1 MNFKKLT
8 ITKWQQFEKVEVV
21 FHNKLTVLT
30 GANGSGKTTILNLLA
45 KHFGWQTPSLA
56 TPKKDKLKR
65 VWQWITGLFSEKQ
78 ESVSDVI
85 GEIEYSNGEKATLKI
100 APSNTAQYNI
110 DIQNQQSVDCFY
122 IPSHRSVF
130 RYQQLTQIPTQG
142 TIDKRQAFQK
152 VSNSTRNRYFGSG
165 DQQSSSFYMKET
177 LISWNIFGRGNEEM
191 EPNEVL
197 LDYYKGFEEVLKIL
211 LPKELGFRR
220 FSIRNFEVV
229 LECDS
234 GNFIID
240 AASGGVSALIDIAWQ
255 IYMYSADKTQDFTVL
270 VDEIENH
277 LHPTMQRRI
286 LPDLVKAFPN
296 VKFIVSTHNP
306 LIVGSV
312 EDSSVYVLR
321 FNENNKVVSQ
331 YLDFINKAKTAGE
344 VLDEVL
350 GVSFTMPIWVEDKLK
365 NIIEKYTKTEIK
377 EETLSNM
384 RKELSSIGLERL
396 VPRAITSI
404 IDAKN
409 DQDQ

>member
-8 ITKWQQFEKVEVV
+8 ITKWQQFEKVEIV

-78 ESVSDVI
+78 ESISDVI
-85 GEIEYSNGEKATLKI
+85 GEIEYSNGEKAALKI

-110 DIQNQQSVDCFY
+110 DIQNQQNVDCFY

-142 TIDKRQAFQK
+142 AIDKRQAFQK
-152 VSNSTRNRYFGSG
+152 VSNSNRNRYFGGG

-197 LDYYKGFEEVLKIL
+197 LDYYRGFEEVLKIL

-240 AASGGVSALIDIAWQ
+240 AVSGGVSALIDIAWQ
-255 IYMYSADKTQDFTVL
+255 IYMYSTDKTQDFTVL

-286 LPDLVKAFPN
+286 LPDLARAFPN

-331 YLDFINKAKTAGE
+331 YLDFINKAKTASE

-350 GVSFTMPIWVEDKLK
+350 GVSFTMPIWVEDRLK
-365 NIIEKYTKTEIK
+365 NIIDKYAKVEIK

-404 IDAKN
+404 INAKN
-409 DQDQ
+409 DQD